1 MEEVTKEE
9 AVPLVL
15 SSRARRV
22 LPYPFQTWSTVPGH
36 GAGSRGEFCLSH
48 GSGARP
54 DVAPQTERMMVLS
67 TLHRQPLT
75 TNSGFPGDL
84 FRALF
89 MSASSFG

>member
-1 MEEVTKEE
+1 
-9 AVPLVL
+9 
-15 SSRARRV
+15 
-22 LPYPFQTWSTVPGH
+22 
-36 GAGSRGEFCLSH
+36 
-48 GSGARP
+48 
-54 DVAPQTERMMVLS
+54 MMALS